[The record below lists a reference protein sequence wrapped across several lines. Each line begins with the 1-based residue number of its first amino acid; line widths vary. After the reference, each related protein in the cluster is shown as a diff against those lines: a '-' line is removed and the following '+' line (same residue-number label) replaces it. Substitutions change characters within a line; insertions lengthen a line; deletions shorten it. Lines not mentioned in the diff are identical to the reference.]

1 MPKSSVPS
9 LATIRRAKPMT
20 QAALAKAIGVTTAT
34 VGNWESGRSTP
45 PLKTLKAI
53 ADVLGVTVS
62 DLLAS
67 P

>member
-20 QAALAKAIGVTTAT
+20 QAALAKALGVTTAT

-45 PLKTLKAI
+45 PLKTLEAI

-62 DLLAS
+62 DLLA
-67 P
+67 PP